1 MNRKKIFATLLIWV
15 ALILWPMASVTAS
28 EITGALYTEELKAG
42 EAINVKGQI
51 PPGKDVLIVFSS
63 QAGFR
68 CAASIGPL
76 EKKKLTEKF
85 GETEIPPVYY
95 IVTNAPERLAVP
107 KAIAKGKWFP
117 PFKYDVRINKIK
129 PWTEIPADLRALLG
143 PIRTEAQWEML
154 IFAHEDKFGINT
166 IAKEKPIGGG
176 NARMVLSDSSGRPE
190 KWNRDVHL
198 SLDKVTGNYS
208 VTLIPNRN
216 LPPGTS
222 LAVHVNGTK
231 VGSFTIAKS
240 GYYFRA
246 GGTYMN
252 PLVVFLGALLIGI
265 MFVIMGAAGGL
276 FTAAFQIIVIGTQ
289 GMIGINA
296 ANVIKPTNLF
306 LTIFSPVTGVWGY
319 FKERRLAWPV
329 ALCFVSGIL
338 IGSFWIGPTYSAR
351 YLPMKAY
358 KFYLGF
364 FCLIL
369 AVKLWL
375 ESTRKG
381 IDKKKGIKAIVAKYN
396 EAVKKAKT
404 EGRVAEL
411 GSVRIDRFK
420 STGIDFTFWGEKF
433 RANPFALFF
442 GGIVIGCIA
451 SAFGVGGGFMLVPFM
466 TTIMGFPMYLA
477 VPISLCGT
485 FATSIGGV
493 ARYALM
499 GYPPDWIM
507 AGLIAAGAILGGKI
521 GPKIQKKLPEVFLK
535 QALALLLFLV
545 FLKFTNVLPFLR

>member
-1 MNRKKIFATLLIWV
+1 MNRKKLFTVLLIWV
-15 ALILWPMASVTAS
+15 ASVLWPIGSVTAS
-28 EITGALYTEELKAG
+28 EITGRLSTEQLRAG
-42 EAINVKGQI
+42 EAMTVQGRI
-51 PPGKDVLIVFSS
+51 PPGEDLFVVIAAEKGFQSS
-63 QAGFR
+63 DSMGTQ
-68 CAASIGPL
+68 
-76 EKKKLTEKF
+76 EKKKLADKF
-85 GETEIPPVYY
+85 GETEIPPTCY
-95 IVTNAPERLAVP
+95 IVTNRPDALAHP
-107 KAIAKGKWFP
+107 QMISRGKWFP
-117 PFKYDVRINKIK
+117 PFRYDVKINKIK
-129 PWTEIPADLRALLG
+129 PWTKIPPKIRSMLT
-143 PIRTEAQWEML
+143 PIRTEAQWKML
-154 IFAHEDKFGINT
+154 IFAHEDKFGMNT
-166 IAKEKPIGGG
+166 ISKEKPIGGG
-176 NARMVLSDSSGRPE
+176 STRMVLSDFSESPE

-198 SLDKVTGNYS
+198 RLDKSTGDYS

-216 LPPGTS
+216 LAPGTD
-222 LAVHVNGTK
+222 LAVTVNGQ
-231 VGSFTIAKS
+231 IAGDFKITGS
-240 GYYFRA
+240 GYYFKA
-246 GGTYMN
+246 AGTYMN

-276 FTAAFQIIVIGTQ
+276 FTAAFQIIVLGTQ

-296 ANVIKPTNLF
+296 ANMVKPTNLF
-306 LTIFSPVTGVWGY
+306 LTIFSPITGVWGY

-375 ESTRKG
+375 ESTSKG
-381 IDKKKGIKAIVAKYN
+381 INKKKGIKAIVAKYN
-396 EAVKKAKT
+396 EAVKQARA
-404 EGRVAEL
+404 EGRTAEM
-411 GSVRIDRFK
+411 GAVRIDRFQPM
-420 STGIDFTFWGEKF
+420 GIDFTFWGEKF
-433 RANPFALFF
+433 RANPITLFF

-466 TTIMGFPMYLA
+466 TSVMGFPMYLA

-499 GYPPDWIM
+499 GYPPDWTM
-507 AGLIAAGAILGGKI
+507 AALIAAGAIIGGKI

-535 QALALLLFLV
+535 RGLAVLLLLV

>member
-1 MNRKKIFATLLIWV
+1 MKRTKLFPALLIV
-15 ALILWPMASVTAS
+15 ICSILWPMTSVTAS
-28 EITGALYTEELKAG
+28 EITGKLSTEHLKAG
-42 EAINVKGQI
+42 EAITVKGRI
-51 PPGKDVLIVFSS
+51 PPGEDLLVVISGQK
-63 QAGFR
+63 GFQ
-68 CAASIGPL
+68 CSASIGPL
-76 EKKKLTEKF
+76 EKKKLTRKF
-85 GETEIPPVYY
+85 GETEIPPIFY
-95 IVTNAPERLAVP
+95 IVTNIPDELALP
-107 KAIAKGKWFP
+107 QMIPQGKWFP
-117 PFKYDVRINKIK
+117 PFKYDVKINKIK
-129 PWTEIPADLRALLG
+129 PWTEISPKLRSMLG
-143 PIRTEAQWEML
+143 PIRTEAQWKML
-154 IFAHEDKFGINT
+154 IFAHEDKFGMNT
-166 IAKEKPIGGG
+166 ISKEKPIGGG
-176 NARMVLSDSSGRPE
+176 NARMVLSDSSERPE

-198 SLDKVTGNYS
+198 SLDKSTGNYT
-208 VTLIPNRN
+208 VTMTPNRN

-222 LAVHVNGTK
+222 LAVHVNGPQ
-231 VGSFTIAKS
+231 VGAFTMDAS
-240 GYYFRA
+240 GYYFRT

-252 PLVVFLGALLIGI
+252 PFVVFFGALLIGI

-329 ALCFVSGIL
+329 ALCFVTGIL
-338 IGSFWIGPTYSAR
+338 IGSFWIGPIVSAR

-369 AVKLWL
+369 CVKLWL
-375 ESTRKG
+375 ESTQRG
-381 IDKKKGIKAIVAKYN
+381 INKKKGIKAIVAKYN

-433 RANPFALFF
+433 RANPLTLFL
-442 GGIVIGCIA
+442 GGVVIGCIA

-466 TTIMGFPMYLA
+466 TTVMGFPMYLA

-535 QALALLLFLV
+535 RALALLLFLV